1 MKKTTQ
7 LMEELNGSDD
17 INSFLSNNKDSLDRQ
32 DFARYLCELVK
43 KKKMTKIRTKNRGH
57 KNIPAK
63 SNIWISDFCRSKTS
77 KQG

>member
-32 DFARYLCELVK
+32 DFARY
-43 KKKMTKIRTKNRGH
+43 MDIRYLQEQ
-57 KNIPAK
+57 
-63 SNIWISDFCRSKTS
+63 DFQARIR
-77 KQG
+77 

>member
-17 INSFLSNNKDSLDRQ
+17 INSFLNNNKDSLDRQ

-43 KKKMTKIRTKNRGH
+43 KKKMRY
-57 KNIPAK
+57 
-63 SNIWISDFCRSKTS
+63 
-77 KQG
+77 